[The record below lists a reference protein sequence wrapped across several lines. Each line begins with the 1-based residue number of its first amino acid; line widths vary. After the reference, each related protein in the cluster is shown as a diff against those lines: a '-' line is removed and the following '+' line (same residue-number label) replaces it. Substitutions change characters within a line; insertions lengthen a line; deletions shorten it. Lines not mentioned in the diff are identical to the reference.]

1 MKNYHNSQN
10 GKLLWLSHAA
20 LQFFLVKKRIHKP
33 EMLVLSQSLLSNKN
47 GRCST
52 SFKMNSWAAD
62 LSSLSFQ
69 PLTVVKD
76 LTVLFPLK
84 SHDTQVKKQPI
95 VCLLFLQMLHTN
107 LLQWEILA
115 FCNREKKIGILNSS
129 KKRTKHKKKISWDLS
144 NFLG

>member
-20 LQFFLVKKRIHKP
+20 LQFFSVKKKIHKP

-62 LSSLSFQ
+62 SSSLSFQ

-76 LTVLFPLK
+76 LTVFVSLK
-84 SHDTQVKKQPI
+84 SHATQLKN
-95 VCLLFLQMLHTN
+95 LLF
-107 LLQWEILA
+107 A
-115 FCNREKKIGILNSS
+115 YCFCTCCIQICCNSKSWYTGTLGVKVGDYFLVFMKHRCWS
-129 KKRTKHKKKISWDLS
+129 KHY
-144 NFLG
+144 